1 MLESAKQCA
10 EIIALRWYAAEKHRW
25 RRQPGERRRPHL
37 AGTVAE
43 LPFEGTAETGGI
55 RETQIFGDRRDRLSG
70 RVVGQYRMGFEQPL
84 TLNVPGHAPVSSNSR

>member
-55 RETQIFGDRRDRLSG
+55 GSRIHRRPRPASSSGSSADRRGGILLKSAKKPAE
-70 RVVGQYRMGFEQPL
+70 V
-84 TLNVPGHAPVSSNSR
+84 